1 MTVLGNICS
10 FHSVGNKAVLKA
22 ASRAAETANQSMG
35 SFTWAIVTMPGAL
48 MALFMCTVVIWL
60 IYIRPHEPDPLSSE
74 NLAVMTSAQL
84 KAASPVRRRGI
95 ECAYAAYLAIFSLSY
110 VPSLVLGLEPRITLV
125 VALASMILV
134 TSSLTSCLRAAF
146 EFIRN
151 IWQMLP
157 WGVLLLLGATHVASE
172 VVQVHT
178 LLIEAFSMVPTS
190 FWEER
195 TLLEVQTLLAFAA
208 SIMAEATDKQVLLE
222 IMMPVVVHISE
233 MKQMYPAYYAIPVLV
248 GASSNVIMPSSV
260 PTALLHDLSRVPFWK
275 LLLLGLL
282 FKIVVMGMV
291 IVTVNVTDRVG
302 LLGSDAPHD

>member
-10 FHSVGNKAVLKA
+10 FHAGGNKAALGAVLHP
-22 ASRAAETANQSMG
+22 AEIANQSVTDV
-35 SFTWAIVTMPGAL
+35 TWAIVTLPGAL
-48 MALFMCTVVIWL
+48 LALLTCTVVIW
-60 IYIRPHEPDPLSSE
+60 ISYIKPHEPEPQSSE
-74 NLAVMTSAQL
+74 NLAVMRIAQE
-84 KAASPVRRRGI
+84 KIASPVKRRGV
-95 ECAYAAYLAIFSLSY
+95 ECAYATYLAIFSLSY
-110 VPSLVLGLEPRITLV
+110 VPSQMLGLEPRITLV
-125 VALASMILV
+125 VALAAMILV

-172 VVQVHT
+172 VVQ
-178 LLIEAFSMVPTS
+178 AFSMVPSS

-208 SIMAEATDKQVLLE
+208 AIMAEGADKQVIVE
-222 IMMPVVVHISE
+222 IMMPVVGHISE
-233 MKQMYPAYYAIPVLV
+233 MKQMYPAYYAIPVVV

-275 LLLLGLL
+275 MLLLGL
-282 FKIVVMGMV
+282 FSKTVVMSMV
-291 IVTVNVTDRVG
+291 IVTVNVMDRVG
-302 LLGSDAPHD
+302 LLGTDAPHD